1 MDETF
6 KYDILYAMALAYGF
20 ILLFRFIPRIQAK
33 LMGVP
38 FVDPQT
44 VKARMDEGEEILVI
58 DVRMPHE
65 FSGVL
70 GHIDGALNLQSNQ
83 LTQKLKE
90 LGDDLEP
97 YKNQRIVVTCRT
109 QNRSP
114 KAARILFQ
122 HGFTKISIL
131 NGGMAKWSKLYG

>member
-6 KYDILYAMALAYGF
+6 KYDLLIAMALAYGV

-33 LMGVP
+33 MMGVP
-38 FVDPQT
+38 FVDPET

-65 FSGVL
+65 FTGVL

-83 LTQKLKE
+83 LSQKLSD
-90 LGDDLEP
+90 LGDKLDA
-97 YKNQRIVVTCRT
+97 YKNERIVVTCRT

-122 HGFTKISIL
+122 HGFKKISIL